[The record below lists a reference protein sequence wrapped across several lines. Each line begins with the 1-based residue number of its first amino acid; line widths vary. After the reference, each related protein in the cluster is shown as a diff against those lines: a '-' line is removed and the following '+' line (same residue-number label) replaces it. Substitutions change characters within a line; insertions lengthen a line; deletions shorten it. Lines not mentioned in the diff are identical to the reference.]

1 VRWLRASIGP
11 LVALLLTPAG
21 ALATPARA
29 DGETHRERAITYLE
43 DGNRLWAVKT
53 LLEALDEN
61 PHDLETRTWAVWLLL
76 GDGDLQRARHLLDT
90 AVVPADG
97 PLAGRVQLL
106 DAALAQVTDD
116 AATAVAIIEEIGDR
130 DRELF
135 AEDLHLYDDLREDL
149 TGNRG
154 HPLGGRVILG
164 GGYTS
169 NAIQSAPQD
178 AGAGLEGAD
187 SALLAAD
194 GVLRVEP
201 WASPHA
207 RPLAEARVKTL
218 APLGQVA
225 RDLGYVDLGGR
236 AGGEFGASDGFRL
249 RLLYSYE
256 ALALRDAGWAMV
268 AHRGELEADVLD
280 GLQVFVGTGRRVYTH
295 LPRTRTEVDGGV
307 AAMLPLGRGWNLT
320 GVIAGRVQQARNEA
334 FHDRGLT
341 GLVRIRVPLPHG
353 AMIKARV
360 LGSVDVF
367 PDSEAYYGL
376 VRRDAMIRVEAGPW
390 TPPVEGWRIG
400 AVYGLTH
407 RNSSVD
413 NATDAFSYTDH
424 RILLQFRWEGTL
436 DPRRP
441 RRARPGPGHQALP
454 YGLAVDDSG
463 LERVQDLLR
472 QEDGARRGSQC
483 VD

>member
-1 VRWLRASIGP
+1 MRWRGALIGP
-11 LVALLLTPAG
+11 LAALWLAPAVALAATGTTTG
-21 ALATPARA
+21 ADPKEAARA
-29 DGETHRERAITYLE
+29 YLE
-43 DGNRLWAVKT
+43 DGNRLWATRT
-53 LLEALDEN
+53 LLEALEDS

-76 GDGDLQRARHLLDT
+76 QDGDLRRAQHLLDT
-90 AVVPADG
+90 AEVPVDG
-97 PLAGRVQLL
+97 PLAGRVALL
-106 DAALAQVTDD
+106 DASMARVSGDTET
-116 AATAVAIIEEIGDR
+116 AAAILQEIGDR
-130 DRELF
+130 EQELF
-135 AEDLHLYDDLREDL
+135 AEDLQLFDDLRQAL
-149 TGNRG
+149 TGNPG
-154 HPLGGRVILG
+154 HPLGGRVLLG

-178 AGAGLEGAD
+178 AGAGLDGAG

-194 GVLRVEP
+194 GVIRVEP
-201 WASPHA
+201 WVSPHA
-207 RPLAEARVKTL
+207 RPLAEGRIKAL
-218 APLGQVA
+218 APLGEIA
-225 RDLGYVDLGGR
+225 RGLGYVDLGGR
-236 AGGEFGASDGFRL
+236 AGGELGTTGGFRL

-256 ALALRDAGWAMV
+256 ILALRASGWSMV
-268 AHRGELEADVLD
+268 AHRGELEADVAG
-280 GLQVFVGTGRRVYTH
+280 GLQVFVGAGRRIYTH

-307 AAMLPLGRGWNLT
+307 AAVLPLGRGWNLT
-320 GVIAGRVQQARNEA
+320 GVVAGRVQQARNEA

-341 GLVRIRVPLPHG
+341 GLVRLRIPLPHD

-367 PDSEAYYGL
+367 PHSETYYGL

-400 AVYGLTH
+400 AVWGLTH

-413 NATDAFSYTDH
+413 NATDTFSYTDH
-424 RILLQFRWEGTL
+424 RILLQFRWEGSF

-441 RRARPGPGHQALP
+441 RRARPGRGHQALP
-454 YGLAVDDSG
+454 YGLTEDDSG
-463 LERVQDLLR
+463 LDRVQDLLR

>member
-1 VRWLRASIGP
+1 MNCAAV
-11 LVALLLTPAG
+11 LLAVL
-21 ALATPARA
+21 LATPAA
-29 DGETHRERAITYLE
+29 AAPPEATGDAARERALAYLE

-53 LLEALDEN
+53 LLEALEET
-61 PHDLETRTWAVWLLL
+61 PRDLQTRTWAVWLLL
-76 GDGDLQRARHLLDT
+76 ADGDTRRAQHLLDT
-90 AVVPADG
+90 ADVPADG
-97 PLAGRVQLL
+97 PMAGRVALL
-106 DAALAQVTDD
+106 DASMARVQGDDEAARALV
-116 AATAVAIIEEIGDR
+116 EEIGDR

-135 AEDLHLYDDLREDL
+135 AEDLRLFDDLRQEL
-149 TGNRG
+149 TGNPG
-154 HPLGGRVILG
+154 QPLGGRVILG
-164 GGYTS
+164 GGYTT

-178 AGAGLEGAD
+178 AGAGLDRAG

-194 GVLRVEP
+194 GVIRAEP
-201 WASPHA
+201 WVSPHA
-207 RPLAEARVKTL
+207 RPLAEGRIKAL
-218 APLGQVA
+218 APLGEVA
-225 RDLGYVDLGGR
+225 RGLGYVDLAGR
-236 AGGEFGASDGFRL
+236 AGGEFGATDGFRL

-256 ALALRDAGWAMV
+256 VLALRDSGWSMV
-268 AHRGELEADVLD
+268 AHRGELEADVAG
-280 GLQVFVGTGRRVYTH
+280 GLQVFVGAGRRIYTH

-307 AAMLPLGRGWNLT
+307 AAVLPLGRGWNLT
-320 GVIAGRVQQARNEA
+320 GVVAGRVQQARNEA

-341 GLVRIRVPLPHG
+341 GLVRLRIPLPHD

-367 PDSEAYYGL
+367 PYSEAYYGL
-376 VRRDAMIRVEAGPW
+376 VRRDAMIRIEAGPW

-424 RILLQFRWEGTL
+424 RFLVQFRWEGSL

-441 RRARPGPGHQALP
+441 RRARPGRGHQALP
-454 YGLAVDDSG
+454 YGLAGDDSG
-463 LERVQDLLR
+463 LDRVQDLLR